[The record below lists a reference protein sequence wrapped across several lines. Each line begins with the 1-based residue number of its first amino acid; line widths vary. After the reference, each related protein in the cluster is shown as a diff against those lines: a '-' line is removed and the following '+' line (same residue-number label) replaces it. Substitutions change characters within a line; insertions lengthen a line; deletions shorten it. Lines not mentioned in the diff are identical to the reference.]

1 MPNFH
6 KPSYVQDSTHFE
18 GSSPSKPISILV
30 SSSSSSSSF
39 FIKRERRKEEKQVT
53 IGFGKDEP

>member
-6 KPSYVQDSTHFE
+6 RPSYVQDSTYFE

-30 SSSSSSSSF
+30 SSSSSSSF